1 MRNAQSLP
9 RRVVLALAAS
19 ALGAP
24 VLAVPAL
31 AQAWPQRPVR
41 LIVPNPPGGSSDIL
55 ARILA
60 TELGAR
66 LGQPFVVENRPGAA
80 GNIGVDAAVKA
91 PPDGYTLGAATVSQW
106 VINPFL
112 FQHMPFE
119 TREIGW
125 VSVAWD
131 VYNVLL
137 VPAAHVPATTVDA
150 FVAWGRAQPNPLIFT
165 SPGIGASAH
174 LLGELFGQRNGL
186 RVTHSPFRGSAE
198 AVPAILRGDAQFAI
212 DNLSAWLP
220 LVRSGQVRALAM
232 TSPERSPLLPEVPTM
247 AELGRAE
254 FTVGIWG
261 GLFGPAA
268 MPAEAVAAVSGAMQ
282 AIAADPAMQAR
293 FTAQAA
299 VLRGTTPA
307 EMLARAD
314 RERPFWQELVKLS
327 GARAE

>member
-1 MRNAQSLP
+1 MRNAQPFS
-9 RRVVLALAAS
+9 RRAALALAAS
-19 ALGAP
+19 ALAT
-24 VLAVPAL
+24 PAL

-41 LIVPNPPGGSSDIL
+41 LIVPNPPGGASDVL
-55 ARILA
+55 TRILA
-60 TELGAR
+60 TELATR

-91 PPDGYTLGAATVSQW
+91 APDGYTLGAATVSQW

-112 FQHMPFE
+112 FQRMPFE
-119 TREIGW
+119 TADIGW

-131 VYNVLL
+131 LYNVLL
-137 VPAAHVPATTVDA
+137 VPAAHVPARTVDE
-150 FVAWGRAQPNPLIFT
+150 FIAWGRAQPNPLVFT

-174 LLGELFGQRNGL
+174 LLGELFGQRNSL

-212 DNLSAWLP
+212 DNLAAWLP
-220 LVRSGQVRALAM
+220 LIRSGQVRALAM
-232 TSPERSPLLPEVPTM
+232 TSPERNALIPEVPTM

-268 MPAEAVAAVSGAMQ
+268 MPAEAVAAISGAMR
-282 AIAADPAMQAR
+282 AIAADSALQAR
-293 FTAQAA
+293 FAAQAA
-299 VLRGTTPA
+299 VLRGTTPG
-307 EMLARAD
+307 EMKARAD
-314 RERPFWQELVKLS
+314 RERPFWQELVKIS

>member
-1 MRNAQSLP
+1 MRNAKPIP
-9 RRVVLALAAS
+9 RRAALALAAT
-19 ALGAP
+19 ALAG
-24 VLAVPAL
+24 PAL
-31 AQAWPQRPVR
+31 AQGYPQRPVR
-41 LIVPNPPGGSSDIL
+41 LIVPNPPGGASDVL
-55 ARILA
+55 TRILA
-60 TELGAR
+60 TELAAR

-91 PPDGYTLGAATVSQW
+91 APDGYTLGAATVSQW

-112 FQHMPFE
+112 FQRMPFE
-119 TREIGW
+119 VGDIGW
-125 VSVAWD
+125 VSMAWD
-131 VYNVLL
+131 LYNVLL
-137 VPAAHVPATTVDA
+137 VPAAHVPAKTVDE
-150 FVAWGRAQPNPLIFT
+150 FIAWGRAQPNPLVFT

-174 LLGELFGQRNGL
+174 LLGELFGQRNAL

-212 DNLSAWLP
+212 DNLAAWLP
-220 LVRSGQVRALAM
+220 LIRSGQVRALAI
-232 TSPERSPLLPEVPTM
+232 TSPERNALIPEVPTM

-268 MPAEAVAAVSGAMQ
+268 MPAEAVAAISGAMR
-282 AIAADPAMQAR
+282 AIAADSALQAR
-293 FTAQAA
+293 FAAQAA

-307 EMLARAD
+307 DMKARAD
-314 RERPFWQELVKLS
+314 RERPFWQELVKIS